1 MTLSAVRQRNPNRP
15 NKHHRRQALSVLD
28 QIFDQGARSPRSRR
42 ASSIGSLN
50 GPLEDITRL
59 CNELEASRS
68 ARSQRRVPDLEILSP
83 DVTMMDFPSPMPSES
98 PSPTSPTSPLFSI
111 PQPAPSRVKDGDMI
125 RITLKIRTTSV
136 PCIAKCC
143 PREKTSA
150 VDEDFVRT
158 WSVAYHPTPMM
169 RLETRGSEFWCS
181 LDVVDVEKVG
191 STKRTLK
198 LPIRKFSDRRFSVT
212 LGVEALTSLGL
223 IKNTG
228 PRSSTPDPGHASVD
242 NSLLLPGVWSRGFTP
257 SSPTSPEP
265 QRPPLN
271 LTIPSV
277 PEIRVNPPLL
287 ELPGGSTSADDSGSN
302 SDMYSIVSFN
312 EGARSPAP
320 SEWAW
325 SECYD

>member
-1 MTLSAVRQRNPNRP
+1 MTLSSVRQRNPNRP

-28 QIFDQGARSPRSRR
+28 QILDQGARSPRSRR

-50 GPLEDITRL
+50 CPLEDITRL
-59 CNELEASRS
+59 CNDLEASRS
-68 ARSQRRVPDLEILSP
+68 ARTQRRLEILSP

-98 PSPTSPTSPLFSI
+98 PSPTSPISPLFSI
-111 PQPAPSRVKDGDMI
+111 PQPVPSRVKDGDMI
-125 RITLKIRTTSV
+125 RITLKIRTSSV

-158 WSVAYHPTPMM
+158 WKVAYHPTPVM
-169 RLETRGSEFWCS
+169 RLETRGTEFWCS
-181 LDVVDVEKVG
+181 LDVDDVEKVG

-198 LPIRKFSDRRFSVT
+198 LPIRKFSDRRFSVI

-223 IKNTG
+223 IKKT
-228 PRSSTPDPGHASVD
+228 DPGHASVD
-242 NSLLLPGVWSRGFTP
+242 NSLLLPGVWPRGFTP

-271 LTIPSV
+271 LTIPPV
-277 PEIRVNPPLL
+277 PEIRVNPPGLL
-287 ELPGGSTSADDSGSN
+287 ELPGGSTSADDSGS
-302 SDMYSIVSFN
+302 DMYSIVSYN
-312 EGARSPAP
+312 DGARSPAI
-320 SEWAW
+320 SEFAW
-325 SECYD
+325 SEGF

>member
-1 MTLSAVRQRNPNRP
+1 
-15 NKHHRRQALSVLD
+15 
-28 QIFDQGARSPRSRR
+28 
-42 ASSIGSLN
+42 
-50 GPLEDITRL
+50 
-59 CNELEASRS
+59 
-68 ARSQRRVPDLEILSP
+68 
-83 DVTMMDFPSPMPSES
+83 MMDFPSPMPSES

-228 PRSSTPDPGHASVD
+228 KFSSHVTLG
-242 NSLLLPGVWSRGFTP
+242 R
-257 SSPTSPEP
+257 
-265 QRPPLN
+265 R
-271 LTIPSV
+271 
-277 PEIRVNPPLL
+277 
-287 ELPGGSTSADDSGSN
+287 
-302 SDMYSIVSFN
+302 
-312 EGARSPAP
+312 
-320 SEWAW
+320 
-325 SECYD
+325 